1 MEINKLIDHT
11 LLDSSATESDIK
23 KLCDEAIEY
32 NFKSVCVQPYWVK
45 KASELLKG
53 TDVLVC
59 VVVGFPHGVNTPE
72 IKLLEARQAVDDG
85 ATEVDM
91 VMNVGAFKSGDL
103 KAVKDEISAIAEEV
117 RGKAKLKVI
126 LENCLLT
133 KEEIKVAC
141 ELSAEAKADFV
152 KTSTGFSKSGA
163 NIEDVTLMKQVV
175 GDQLGVKASGGV
187 RDYETL
193 LQYVEVG
200 ATRIGTS
207 SGVKIVNQW
216 KETF

>member
-11 LLDSSATESDIK
+11 LLDSSATETDIK
-23 KLCDEAIEY
+23 NLCDEAVEY

-45 KASELLKG
+45 KASEFVEG

-59 VVVGFPHGVNTPE
+59 AVVGFPHGMNTPN
-72 IKLLEARQAVDDG
+72 IKVLEARQAVEDG

-91 VMNVGAFKSGDL
+91 VINVGALKSGDL
-103 KAVKDEISAIAEEV
+103 KTVKDEIAAIAEEV
-117 RGKAKLKVI
+117 KGKAKLKVI

-163 NIEDVTLMKQVV
+163 SIEDVKLMKQVV
-175 GDQLGVKASGGV
+175 GDKLGVKASGGV
-187 RDYETL
+187 RDYETV
-193 LQYVEVG
+193 LQYVEAG
-200 ATRIGTS
+200 ATRIGS
-207 SGVKIVNQW
+207 SNGVKIVKQW
-216 KETF
+216 KESV